1 MNQGKMTVLG
11 SSMFIK
17 KTFGEGYEMAV
28 EKERGASSYAIQEFM
43 KHNLNERISVITD
56 TDFEITF

>member
-1 MNQGKMTVLG
+1 MDEAEVLGDRIGIMNQGKMTVLG

-28 EKERGASSYAIQEFM
+28 EKENGASSYAI
-43 KHNLNERISVITD
+43 
-56 TDFEITF
+56 